1 MSGRYS
7 NRRLHY
13 PNLAISGFR
22 GIKDV
27 EISNLGRATLITG
40 KNGTGKTAVLE
51 ALRLHAANAA
61 PEVVYDILK
70 SHAGRRAENGADAGA
85 SYDDSPF
92 AFSPLFYGFPTLSR
106 SAAPIVISTDG
117 GERPT
122 KLKMRM
128 GRFVEKGKVE
138 GNAVVAPDDD
148 GRDLDEREDAP
159 PAMLA
164 ETQGGMRCRR
174 LIKPA
179 AAFTYANHDGFRD
192 QERTPCVL
200 INPYGEIA
208 AYGQYI
214 MGSGKYSIRQ
224 DEKGVAE
231 ALRIIYPQITAIS
244 CSDFDM
250 KPENAVVHAKDI
262 SRPVPLSVFG
272 DGALRVFAIFRAL
285 VRMRMGA
292 LLLIDEIEK
301 GLHHKIQADVW
312 KLIIR
317 VARKLDVQVFATTHS
332 WDAVKAF
339 QEATSESPG
348 EDSLVRLA
356 RRRERAFATAYSEE
370 NVEIAVRQNIE
381 VRG

>member
-1 MSGRYS
+1 MIGPYS

-40 KNGTGKTAVLE
+40 KNNTGKTAVLE
-51 ALRLHAANAA
+51 ALRLHASNAA

-70 SHAGRRAENGADAGA
+70 SRAGRSAENGADGGA

-92 AFSPLFYGFPTLSR
+92 AFSPLFYGFPNLSR
-106 SAAPIVISTDG
+106 FAAPIVISTNG

-179 AAFTYANHDGFRD
+179 AAYTYANHDGFMD
-192 QERTPCVL
+192 LERIPCVL

-214 MGSGKYSIRQ
+214 MGSSKYSIRH

-231 ALRIIYPQITAIS
+231 ALRIIDPQITAIS

-262 SRPVPLSVFG
+262 SRPVPLSAFG

-317 VARKLDVQVFATTHS
+317 VARKRDVQVFATTHS

-348 EDSLVRLA
+348 EDSLIHLA
-356 RRRERAFATAYSEE
+356 SRRERVFATAFSEE
-370 NVEIAVRQNIE
+370 KVEVAVRQNIE